1 MAVDQDGVQPAA
13 QPEPVSEPAAGT
25 RAKPRDDARSIVD
38 ALEAK
43 LDKQYP
49 DRSGSEEERET
60 EPAADVGPGPVD
72 TPGTEPPD

>member
-1 MAVDQDGVQPAA
+1 MTQPDEQA
-13 QPEPVSEPAAGT
+13 EPVSEPDAGT
-25 RAKPRDDARSIVD
+25 RDKPRDDARSIVD

-49 DRSGSEEERET
+49 DRTDPEQQEAK
-60 EPAADVGPGPVD
+60 PAADVEPSAKD